1 MGSSIR
7 ESGGGSTVFT
17 RVEVIHID
25 TYQRD
30 EVDGASERQYR
41 IDVDRRIFNV
51 VISRGEPTEPYR
63 VSLKERTGMHIA
75 GPLPYGGREED
86 VHAGSVVDAVFIAT
100 QQPSVSC

>member
-1 MGSSIR
+1 
-7 ESGGGSTVFT
+7 
-17 RVEVIHID
+17 
-25 TYQRD
+25 
-30 EVDGASERQYR
+30 
-41 IDVDRRIFNV
+41 